1 MRTLFICMGILL
13 SSCTEMIEVQ
23 TNDTDPVLVVYGS
36 VTTETSYQ
44 TIELSRS
51 APYFKSDSN
60 LQISDAKV
68 TIESTDGKQ
77 VWKLKE
83 LARKK
88 GVYQTERKVA
98 GIVGLTYNLRIAY
111 DFNNDG
117 ADEMYNAST
126 TIKEPF
132 RIDSLQINSMRVLGR
147 HYYTINLFAQEPLG
161 PDYYVSRFYING
173 GLATV
178 MITWLMAFDD
188 KLIDGKYLNGLLVY
202 TFSDQNNQGEYDP
215 NKVLF
220 VQSGDT
226 VAVEIDRVEK
236 GYYDFI
242 TQCKSSVNGEN
253 PFFGGPPSNIVTNL
267 TNGAVG
273 YFAGYAP
280 SRKSVIVP

>member
-1 MRTLFICMGILL
+1 
-13 SSCTEMIEVQ
+13 MIEVQ

-36 VTTETSYQ
+36 VTTEPSYQ
-44 TIELSRS
+44 TIEISRS
-51 APYFKSDSN
+51 APYFKNDSN

-98 GIVGLTYNLRIAY
+98 GIVGLTFNLRIAY

-132 RIDSLQINSMRVLGR
+132 RIDSLQVNSMRVLGR

>member
-1 MRTLFICMGILL
+1 
-13 SSCTEMIEVQ
+13 
-23 TNDTDPVLVVYGS
+23 
-36 VTTETSYQ
+36 
-44 TIELSRS
+44 
-51 APYFKSDSN
+51 
-60 LQISDAKV
+60 
-68 TIESTDGKQ
+68 
-77 VWKLKE
+77 
-83 LARKK
+83 
-88 GVYQTERKVA
+88 
-98 GIVGLTYNLRIAY
+98 
-111 DFNNDG
+111 
-117 ADEMYNAST
+117 MYNAST

-132 RIDSLQINSMRVLGR
+132 RIDSLQINSMSVLGR
-147 HYYTINLFAQEPLG
+147 HYYTINLFAQELLG

-178 MITWLMAFDD
+178 MITWLMALDD